1 MRVIEFCGRK
11 YVPTLYTRS
20 KLLAVRAMVA
30 HGPAGKGVFML
41 TVYVRVS
48 SQGGGFRGGKIQHY
62 DIPAMRE
69 HVPHSTPQEEQLQRL
84 TFMLNIVAV
93 QQECDYVLRLPI
105 ETKPQP
111 ARGRK
116 RLLEFTGE

>member
-1 MRVIEFCGRK
+1 MRVIVFMGRK
-11 YVPTLYTRS
+11 YVPTLTRA
-20 KLLAVRAMVA
+20 KLLDVRAMVA

-41 TVYVRVS
+41 TVYLRCKYEGTGS
-48 SQGGGFRGGKIQHY
+48 KGGEVQHY
-62 DIPAMRE
+62 DVPAMRE

-84 TFMLNIVAV
+84 TFMLNIVAL
-93 QQECDYVLRLPI
+93 QQECDYALRLPI

-116 RLLEFTGE
+116 RLLEFTGA